1 MSRFGKNAL
10 ADWPLDPAITYLNHG
25 TVGAP
30 PRRVLAVQQQIR
42 DQIERQPSKGLLRDL
57 ASMVGVPYEEPGTI
71 RRAAAE
77 VAAFVGAG
85 GDDLVF
91 VDNVS
96 AGINAVLRSTDLR
109 DGDEIITT
117 DHAYGAVTNA
127 ARFVARER
135 GAALRIVAVP
145 YPPFDEAAFV
155 ERIGAALTP
164 RTRLAVVEH
173 IAAESALIMPVQKI
187 AAVCHAREVP
197 VLVDGAHVP
206 GALDLNIPA
215 LDVDY
220 YAANLHK
227 WAHAPRSC
235 GFLWATPAR
244 QSRLHPTVISWGL
257 DQGFTR
263 EFDWVGTKDPTPWLA
278 APAGIAF
285 LRELGEPARRYRHDL
300 AWRAAQMLTD
310 RWQTQLPCEERHVGT
325 MVTIPAPARLG
336 DTRDH
341 AARVR
346 DALLFEH
353 HIEVQVHAA
362 YNRCWVRLC
371 AQIYNEDRDIEKLA
385 EAVDKIA

>member
-1 MSRFGKNAL
+1 MSAFGRSWL
-10 ADWPLDPAITYLNHG
+10 AEWGFDPAVTYLNHG

-42 DQIERQPSKGLLRDL
+42 DQVERQPSKVLLRDHV
-57 ASMVGVPYEEPGTI
+57 SMVGVPYDGPGMI

-77 VAAFVGAG
+77 VAEFVGAD

-96 AGINAVLRSTDLR
+96 AGINAVLRSTDLHQ
-109 DGDEIITT
+109 GDEVVIT
-117 DHAYGAVTNA
+117 DHAYGAVANA
-127 ARFVARER
+127 ARFATRER
-135 GAALRIVAVP
+135 GAALRVVAVP
-145 YPPFDEAAFV
+145 YPPFDEGAFV
-155 ERIGAALTP
+155 ERIAAALTA
-164 RTRLAVVEH
+164 RTRLVVVDH
-173 IAAESALIMPVQKI
+173 IAAESALIMPVRAV
-187 AAVCHAREVP
+187 AARCRDQGVP

-206 GALDLNIPA
+206 GALDLNIRE
-215 LDVDY
+215 LGVDY

-227 WAHAPRSC
+227 WAHAPCSC
-235 GFLWATPAR
+235 GFLWAAR
-244 QSRLHPTVISWGL
+244 PRQASLHPTVISWGL

-263 EFDWVGTKDPTPWLA
+263 EFDWIGTKDPSPFLA
-278 APAGIAF
+278 APAGLAF

-300 AWRAAQMLTD
+300 AWRAAQMLTT
-310 RWQTQLPCEERHVGT
+310 RWRTQLPCEERHVGT
-325 MVTIPAPARLG
+325 MVTVAAPERLG
-336 DTRDH
+336 ETRDH

-371 AQIYNEDRDIEKLA
+371 TQVYNEDQDIERLA
-385 EAVDKIA
+385 GAVDRL

>member
-1 MSRFGKNAL
+1 MSVFGRSWL
-10 ADWPLDPAITYLNHG
+10 AEWGFDPSVTYLNHG

-42 DQIERQPSKGLLRDL
+42 DEVERQPSKGLLRDL
-57 ASMVGVPYEEPGTI
+57 ASLVGVPYDGPGMI
-71 RRAAAE
+71 RRAAAD
-77 VAAFVGAG
+77 VAAHVGADS
-85 GDDLVF
+85 DDLVF

-96 AGINAVLRSTDLR
+96 AGINAVLRSTELR
-109 DGDEIITT
+109 QDDEIVIT
-117 DHAYGAVTNA
+117 DHAYGAVINA
-127 ARFVARER
+127 ARFAARER

-145 YPPFDEAAFV
+145 YPPFDETAYV
-155 ERIGAALTP
+155 ERIAAAVTA
-164 RTRLAVVEH
+164 RTRLVVVDH
-173 IAAESALIMPVQKI
+173 IAAESALIMPVRAV
-187 AAVCHAREVP
+187 AARCREQGVP

-206 GALDLNIPA
+206 GALDLNIRD
-215 LDVDY
+215 LGVDY

-235 GFLWATPAR
+235 GFLWAAKTR
-244 QSRLHPTVISWGL
+244 QASLHPTVISWGL
-257 DQGFTR
+257 DQGFTN
-263 EFDWVGTKDPTPWLA
+263 EFDWIGTKDPSPFLA
-278 APAGIAF
+278 APAGLTF

-300 AWRAAQMLTD
+300 AWRAAQMLTS
-310 RWQTQLPCEERHVGT
+310 RWKTSLPCEERHVGT
-325 MVTIPAPARLG
+325 MVTIPAPERLG

-371 AQIYNEDRDIEKLA
+371 AQIYNEDQDIELLA
-385 EAVDKIA
+385 EAVERI